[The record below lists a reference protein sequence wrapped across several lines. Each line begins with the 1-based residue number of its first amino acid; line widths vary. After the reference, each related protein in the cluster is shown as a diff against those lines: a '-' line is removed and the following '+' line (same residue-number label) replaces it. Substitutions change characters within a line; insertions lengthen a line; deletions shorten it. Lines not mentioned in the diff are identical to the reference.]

1 MTIREATTGD
11 IKQMQIIRHSVKE
24 NKLSHPGLVTDDDCA
39 DYIERRGKG
48 WVCEYNGKIIGFSIV
63 DLITNNIWAL
73 FVHPD
78 MEMQGAG
85 RLLHDTMLDW
95 YFGQTIKDVWLS
107 TSPKTRAETFY
118 RKSGWVATGLQDTGE
133 IRFEMTIA
141 SWLNYKNSRT
151 KTKFQ

>member
-11 IKQMQIIRHSVKE
+11 IKQIQVIRHSVKE
-24 NKLSHPGLVTDDDCA
+24 NKLSNPGLVTDDDCA
-39 DYIERRGKG
+39 DYINNRGKG
-48 WVCEYNGKIIGFSIV
+48 WVCETNGKIIGFAII
-63 DLITNNIWAL
+63 DLFANNIWAL

-78 MEMQGAG
+78 METQGAG

-95 YFGQTIKDVWLS
+95 YFSQTEKDVWLS

-118 RKSGWVATGLQDTGE
+118 RKSGWVATGLHGTEE
-133 IRFEMTIA
+133 IKFEMTVNDWI
-141 SWLNYKNSRT
+141 NYKNSRT